1 MCNPQAIRHPSQLA
15 VLQAQSKRA
24 RRVANRR
31 ALSTLLCAYAWVI
44 AAIMWA
50 TYAIPQLIGA

>member
-1 MCNPQAIRHPSQLA
+1 MCNRHPQAIRLPLPA

-24 RRVANRR
+24 RRVANQRHTR
-31 ALSTLLCAYAWVI
+31 ALCIAAWAC
-44 AAIMWA
+44 AAIMWT

>member
-1 MCNPQAIRHPSQLA
+1 MCNHQATRLQSTPA

-31 ALSTLLCAYAWVI
+31 HTRALCIAAWAC
-44 AAIMWA
+44 AAIMWT